1 MLYQLAYIIPL
12 KYTEK
17 EIPQIIKKINEL
29 IKNTGVS
36 DIKEES
42 WNKRKIAYPIKQN
55 RHGYFVA
62 AQISAES
69 KNLAK
74 INQELNNLPEILRH
88 SIVKFKPGSFNPT
101 KKSRPDEPSDGEGKK
116 VQKDAIDTKKISSQI
131 NSLRQ
136 KTIFTSTNPKLAK
149 REGGLE
155 SKEKTVEIKKD
166 IKLSPQ
172 DDSSKKTDKPKIA
185 LEDLD
190 KKLEEILSSDNLKT

>member
-1 MLYQLAYIIPL
+1 MLYKLAYIIPL

-17 EIPQIIKKINEL
+17 EIPEIIKKISEL

-55 RHGYFVA
+55 HHGYFVT
-62 AQISAES
+62 AQISSEPE
-69 KNLAK
+69 NLAK
-74 INQELNNLPEILRH
+74 INQELNNLPEVLRH
-88 SIVKFKPGSFNPT
+88 SIIKFKPGSFNLT
-101 KKSRPDEPSDGEGKK
+101 KKSRQEQPSNKNAIRESINKSVSQDIAERALKSKK
-116 VQKDAIDTKKISSQI
+116 SIK
-131 NSLRQ
+131 
-136 KTIFTSTNPKLAK
+136 
-149 REGGLE
+149 
-155 SKEKTVEIKKD
+155 IKKD

-172 DDSSKKTDKPKIA
+172 DDSSKKIDKPKIA